1 MSSSLGVSTI
11 FITHLSPTSPG
22 LAVTIPGIRTAVT
35 KSAQKAISQT
45 PRGCLRAGNSSCKY
59 PWHVLSYLSYASYSS
74 ESISCPML
82 ETNAASDENLA
93 LLRVNFFWLFFKSR
107 LRVKNHFFSEAA
119 CFVDMMIT
127 AYHQWLA
134 KSTDWN
140 LRFLPTTEIALV

>member
-59 PWHVLSYLSYASYSS
+59 PWHVLSYLSYAPCPLEYISKPIL
-74 ESISCPML
+74 EKNAGSI
-82 ETNAASDENLA
+82 ENLA
-93 LLRVNFFWLFFKSR
+93 LLGVNLYFLFFNQDYVLKD
-107 LRVKNHFFSEAA
+107 HFLSEAT
-119 CFVDMMIT
+119 CLVDIMIT
-127 AYHQWLA
+127 AYHQCLA
-134 KSTDWN
+134 KSINWN
-140 LRFLPTTEIALV
+140 LQFLPTTEIALV